1 MTQIGIYIL
10 GTFFLQFTSTLICIE
25 VKRPEKDGVERV
37 KVSYPKFK
45 NGEATVR
52 DVRVEPNLGKPLD
65 LQMWTWN
72 FCFEKSEKVLFLPS
86 FLFLF

>member
-1 MTQIGIYIL
+1 M
-10 GTFFLQFTSTLICIE
+10 
-25 VKRPEKDGVERV
+25 KRREKDGVERV

-52 DVRVEPNLGKPLD
+52 DVRVESNFGKPLD
-65 LQMWTWN
+65 LQMSTSN

-86 FLFLF
+86 VLFLF